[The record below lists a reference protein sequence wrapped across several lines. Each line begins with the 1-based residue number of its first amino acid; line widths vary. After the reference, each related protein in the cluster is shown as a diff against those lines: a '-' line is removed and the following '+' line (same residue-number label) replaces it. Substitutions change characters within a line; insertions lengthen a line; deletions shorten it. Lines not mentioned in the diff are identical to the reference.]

1 MENNYSNYDMLDKL
15 IANNKK
21 AKSWTAFWVIILCL
35 MSAAILW
42 MAFTVSEKNKK
53 INQQVQVI
61 QSNKEILEMKSR
73 IIDSLTENCNVAK
86 TEIIKD
92 YDSVI
97 VETQKALAIV
107 NAETQ
112 PGNNIQISA
121 VQQKQLKDANTS
133 IKRIKTNI
141 AITKLEIKKENTRL
155 FVQYNNAEDEAR
167 IKRLLYLL
175 NSKIDYVIAPPEYI
189 DKFFPTVVKFYNFQN
204 KDEEMLIR
212 EMIGKNFNISPGDIQ
227 VRYEENE
234 KIKPTVE
241 IWLGTRSPERNLKNL
256 PLKKIN

>member
-21 AKSWTAFWVIILCL
+21 AKSWTAFWVFILCV

-42 MAFTVSEKNKK
+42 MVYTVSEKNKQ
-53 INQQVQVI
+53 ITRQGQVI
-61 QSNKEILEMKSR
+61 QTNKEILEMKSR

-86 TEIIKD
+86 TEIIKE

-121 VQQKQLKDANTS
+121 VQQQQLKEANSS

-141 AITKLEIKKENTRL
+141 ANTKLEIKK
-155 FVQYNNAEDEAR
+155 
-167 IKRLLYLL
+167 
-175 NSKIDYVIAPPEYI
+175 KIPA
-189 DKFFPTVVKFYNFQN
+189 F
-204 KDEEMLIR
+204 L
-212 EMIGKNFNISPGDIQ
+212 FNIIMQKMKSGSKDCYQYSIQ
-227 VRYEENE
+227 
-234 KIKPTVE
+234 K
-241 IWLGTRSPERNLKNL
+241 
-256 PLKKIN
+256 

>member
-42 MAFTVSEKNKK
+42 MAYTVSEKNKM
-53 INQQVQVI
+53 INEQGQVI
-61 QSNKEILEMKSR
+61 RSNQEILEMKSS

-107 NAETQ
+107 NKETQ

-121 VQQKQLKDANTS
+121 VQQRQLSAANSS
-133 IKRIKTNI
+133 IKRIKSNLNT
-141 AITKLEIKKENTRL
+141 TKLEINKSNTRL
-155 FVQYNNAEDEAR
+155 FVQYNNKKNVPGIER
-167 IKRLLYLL
+167 MVSILK
-175 NSKIDYVIAPPEYI
+175 SKNNYVTAPSEFI
-189 DKFFPTVVKFYNFQN
+189 DKTFSTVIKFYNYKN
-204 KDEEMLIR
+204 KDEEILIQ
-212 EMIGKNFNISPGDIQ
+212 ELIAKLFSVSPKNIQ
-227 VRYEENE
+227 VKYEENP

-241 IWLGTRSPERNLKNL
+241 IWLGTRISERTLKSVQ
-256 PLKKIN
+256 